1 MSVKALKDKLRKQA
15 EAARAALSEAER
27 AERSSSVC
35 GKAIRFLEERLS
47 FAGNGS
53 RTLFGYM
60 PFRTEL
66 DVAPVLEWC
75 WEQGTTVVVPKVIR
89 DRKLMSLHVI
99 RGYEDLETGRW
110 GIREP
115 RMSAPAWERTA
126 DIDAMLVPGL
136 AFDASGGRL
145 GYGGGYYDAFIRRC
159 RENAGKEPFK
169 LALAFDA
176 QIVPE
181 VPMDSHDFRV
191 DAILTESRQ
200 LLRPHSVQGR
210 KS

>member
-1 MSVKALKDKLRKQA
+1 MAVKTLKVQLRKQA
-15 EAARAALSEAER
+15 EAARASLSETDR
-27 AERSSSVC
+27 KDRSARVC
-35 GKAIRFLEERLS
+35 GKAIRFLEDRLS
-47 FAGNGS
+47 SAADRSF
-53 RTLFGYM
+53 TLFSYV

-66 DVAPVLEWC
+66 DVTPVMEWC
-75 WEQGTTVVVPKVIR
+75 WNRGGTVVVPKVIR

-99 RGYEDLETGRW
+99 QSYEDLETGKM

-115 RMSAPAWERTA
+115 LMSTPVWKRAS
-126 DIDAMLVPGL
+126 DIDVMLVPGL
-136 AFDASGGRL
+136 AFDCEGGRL

-181 VPMDSHDFRV
+181 VPMDNHDFRV
-191 DAILTESRQ
+191 DAILSENRQ
-200 LLRPHSVQGR
+200 WIIPHPG
-210 KS
+210 